1 MTNYVY
7 PYVSAYKDRIKHL
20 LNPLKKMKRIICIL
34 TVLLLMTTSGMA
46 QTVDG
51 LFNRYEEMPGAEY
64 KNIGPL
70 LMGFVKMITAI
81 AADNSEEGRVII
93 KSIKSVK
100 VLDLEECKPEVKQE
114 FTQKVR
120 NLKPWGMELLIQMKD
135 EDENVFIWGK
145 TRRNTVRQLLI
156 ITDDKMVRIKGRF
169 DLDKLANMLNSEQQ

>member
-1 MTNYVY
+1 
-7 PYVSAYKDRIKHL
+7 
-20 LNPLKKMKRIICIL
+20 MKRVTCIL
-34 TVLLLMTTSGMA
+34 AVLLLMTTSGMA

-51 LFNRYEEMPGAEY
+51 LFNRYEDKPGAEY

-70 LMGFVKMITAI
+70 LMGFVKMIAVI
-81 AADNSEEGRVII
+81 AADNSEGERVI

-145 TRRNTVRQLLI
+145 TRRNSVRQLLI